1 VINQT
6 GDFLFIPAGITH
18 MPVNLSA
25 SEAAIA
31 IVARNDANE
40 QEQVELHT
48 PPGKA
53 ESAPGTPT
61 CAAPGHKWLL
71 EPAASGEMRRRLG
84 GRWGKRRTGPSQCW
98 QEQRRLLA
106 LFH

>member
-18 MPVNLSA
+18 MPANLSA

-40 QEQVELHT
+40 QEHVELHA

-53 ESAPGTPT
+53 ESAPDTST
-61 CAAPGHKWLL
+61 CAAPGHK
-71 EPAASGEMRRRLG
+71 
-84 GRWGKRRTGPSQCW
+84 
-98 QEQRRLLA
+98 
-106 LFH
+106 